1 MEGKEDTAQLRVL
14 SSRRVTRRLDY
25 KSSMGFLSSS
35 GGGRNNWKQEIYQH
49 KRQTNEIDIQS
60 GGIFSY
66 LSYSA
71 FTKLLQHPYSPPTI
85 GEDSRYSK
93 IQHK

>member
-35 GGGRNNWKQEIYQH
+35 GGGRNTWKQEIYQH
-49 KRQTNEIDIQS
+49 NVSIRITLEHGSMRIS
-60 GGIFSY
+60 
-66 LSYSA
+66 
-71 FTKLLQHPYSPPTI
+71 LLFLI
-85 GEDSRYSK
+85 
-93 IQHK
+93 